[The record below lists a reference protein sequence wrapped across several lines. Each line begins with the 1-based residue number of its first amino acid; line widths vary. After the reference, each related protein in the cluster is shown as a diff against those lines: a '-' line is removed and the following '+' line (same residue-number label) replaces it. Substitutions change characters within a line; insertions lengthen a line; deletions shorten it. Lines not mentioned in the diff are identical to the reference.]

1 MEFERKWAMPNRAT
15 FSIKPIVELLD
26 QERGDGLWIDPFA
39 RNSVWANIT
48 NDLNPDTNAL
58 YHMDAI
64 EFLKGVGAALG
75 FEGSDPFAD
84 GVLYDPPYSVRQVAE
99 CYKNVGM
106 KVTQETTRSDFYTHI
121 KREIARIVKPG
132 GKVISFGWN
141 SNGIGKRL
149 GFSIDR
155 ILLVAHGGVHNDTIV
170 TVEHKDGE
178 KANV

>member
-1 MEFERKWAMPNRAT
+1 MRFERKWAMPNKAT
-15 FSIKPIVELLD
+15 FNIKPIIELLE

-39 RNSVWANIT
+39 GNSVWANIT

-64 EFLKGVGAALG
+64 MFLKGLRGALHLDL
-75 FEGSDPFAD
+75 EGGDPFAD

-106 KVTQETTRSDFYTHI
+106 KVTQETTRSDFYTNI
-121 KREIARIVKPG
+121 KRQIARIVKPG

-141 SNGIGKRL
+141 SNGIGKNL

-155 ILLVAHGGVHNDTIV
+155 ILLVAHGGIHNDTIV
-170 TVEHKDGE
+170 TVEHKEGRC
-178 KANV
+178 A